1 VLLLVFAAMRQS
13 HKDKMKPLPMLKQ
26 VRESRDLSQRA
37 LAKISG
43 VAHDTI
49 SQIERG
55 ERLARSSTAQ
65 KLADALR
72 THPLTL
78 SIGPEHLES
87 FDEYMEEE
95 APPVH
100 TARAM
105 WEALEYY
112 KNEVSDNPELVDAL
126 DWIRNLAI
134 ESGDVSAA
142 VTWKEAKAAA
152 GYEDLLEQ
160 VDEAYKKLN
169 PPRDTPYEDQLVDVA
184 EATLLLARA
193 SAQLI
198 QLVTRELESD
208 APWVTK
214 GLESNDPYDH
224 NNEVNVERYREQ
236 MSKFASLNNPLVEAW
251 FEGCAATK
259 GFIDITDKALRPLGE
274 SALESASENGG
285 GDQEEAATE
294 R

>member
-1 VLLLVFAAMRQS
+1 
-13 HKDKMKPLPMLKQ
+13 MKPLPMLSEL
-26 VRESRDLSQRA
+26 REDRGLSQRA
-37 LAKISG
+37 LGKISG

-55 ERLARSSTAQ
+55 ERLARPSTAQ
-65 KLADALR
+65 KLADALG
-72 THPLTL
+72 THPFLL
-78 SIGPEHLES
+78 SISLEQLLS
-87 FDEYMEEE
+87 LEEY
-95 APPVH
+95 PSR
-100 TARAM
+100 TAREG
-105 WEALEYY
+105 WESLEGF
-112 KNEVSDNPELVDAL
+112 KNEVSDDPELVDAL
-126 DWIRNLAI
+126 DWIRNLAV

-152 GYEDLLEQ
+152 GYEDLLEK
-160 VDEAYKKLN
+160 VDVALKKLN

-208 APWVTK
+208 APR
-214 GLESNDPYDH
+214 DA
-224 NNEVNVERYREQ
+224 NEEFYVELYREH

-259 GFIDITDKALRPLGE
+259 GFIDVTHKALHPLGE
-274 SALESASENGG
+274 SALESESEKGG